1 MYDVIVIG
9 GGHAGVEAAL
19 ASARLNKKT
28 KLFLGSLEYIA
39 NTPCNPSMG
48 GSAKGI
54 VIREI
59 DALGGEMAKAIDKTL
74 LQIKMLNISK
84 GPAVRVL
91 RAQIDKIEY
100 SNYMRHVVLNTPN
113 LDVEE
118 AYVES
123 LIIEDKKIKGVVLEN
138 KEKYFAKA
146 VILATGTYLN
156 SRILMGSKTYS
167 KGPNNEKT
175 TTGIS
180 CSLKEH
186 GFELIR
192 LKTGTPARIVK
203 SSINYENMIPQ
214 PGDDRPWHFSFET
227 KEEDVL
233 PLEKQELCYLIYTT
247 DETKKI
253 VKENLSRSSMYSGLV
268 EGVGPRYCPS
278 FEDKIVKF
286 ADKDFHQVFLEPE
299 SKHLNEVYLQGF
311 STSMPED
318 VQDLMIKS
326 LPGLENA
333 IIKKYAY
340 AIEYDAIDARGLLS
354 TLESKNIENLYF
366 AGQIN
371 GTSGYEEAACQGLI
385 ASINACLKM
394 DNKEPLIL
402 RRDEAYIGVLIDDLI
417 TKGVRDPYR
426 LLTSRAEFRLLLRHD
441 NAETRLIEYGR
452 LVNLIKADR
461 YQRFKEKEASKIE
474 FLNLLKETFISPKQ
488 EINNY
493 LEENNKNI
501 LNKKISLYEFL
512 KRPEISLEDIFNLT
526 GIKNPLDKDKSEEII
541 MEIKYQGYIEKAY
554 KEAKKLIQMENR
566 KIPLDFDYEKIVN
579 IAKEAKEKL
588 NKVRPLTLGQ
598 ASRISGVN
606 PSDIAVLLVYLEGKK
621 NG

>member
-28 KLFLGSLEYIA
+28 KLFVGSIKYIA

-48 GSAKGI
+48 GPAKGV

-59 DALGGEMAKAIDKTL
+59 DALGGEMAKAVDKTL
-74 LQIKMLNISK
+74 LQVKMLNISK

-100 SNYMRHVVLNTPN
+100 SNYMREVIMNTPN
-113 LDVEE
+113 LDLEE

-123 LIIEDKKIKGVVLEN
+123 LIIEDSEVKGVVLEN
-138 KEKYFAKA
+138 KVSYYSKS
-146 VILATGTYLN
+146 VIIATGTFLN
-156 SRILMGSKTYS
+156 SKILIGSKTYAS
-167 KGPNNEKT
+167 GPNNEKT
-175 TTGIS
+175 STGLS
-180 CSLKEH
+180 KSLKAH

-192 LKTGTPARIVK
+192 LKTGTPARILK
-203 SSINYENMIPQ
+203 TSINYEKMMPQ
-214 PGDDRPWHFSFET
+214 PGDDVKWHFSFET

-247 DETKKI
+247 LETKKI
-253 VKENLSRSSMYSGLV
+253 IIENIKKSSMYSGLV

-286 ADKDFHQVFLEPE
+286 SDKDQHQVFLEPE
-299 SKHLNEVYLQGF
+299 SKHLDEIYLQGF
-311 STSMPED
+311 STSMPEAI
-318 VQDLMIKS
+318 QDLMIRS

-333 IIKKYAY
+333 VIKKYAY
-340 AIEYDAIDARGLLS
+340 AIEYDAIDARVLFP
-354 TLESKNIENLYF
+354 TLESKNIKSLYF

-371 GTSGYEEAACQGLI
+371 GTSGYEEAACQGLM
-385 ASINACLKM
+385 ASINACLKI

-441 NAETRLIEYGR
+441 NALTRLIEHGKR
-452 LVNLIKADR
+452 INLISDER
-461 YQRFKEKEASKIE
+461 YKKFRENELIKQE
-474 FLNLLKETFISPKQ
+474 FLRTLKDTFINPKQ
-488 EINNY
+488 EVLNY
-493 LEENNKNI
+493 LELNGKNT

-526 GIKNPLDKDKSEEII
+526 ALENPLDKDTTEEVS
-541 MEIKYQGYIEKAY
+541 MEIKYEGYIEKAY
-554 KEAKKLIQMENR
+554 KEAKKLQLMENR
-566 KIPLDFDYEKIVN
+566 KIPSDFDYDKIVN

-588 NKVRPLTLGQ
+588 NKIKPLTLGQ

>member
-28 KLFLGSLEYIA
+28 KLLVGSIEYIA

-48 GSAKGI
+48 GPAKGV

-59 DALGGEMAKAIDKTL
+59 DALGGEMAKAVDKTL
-74 LQIKMLNISK
+74 LQVKMLNISK

-100 SNYMRHVVLNTPN
+100 SNYMREVIMNTPN
-113 LDVEE
+113 LDLEE

-123 LIIEDKKIKGVVLEN
+123 LIIEDSEVKGVVLEN
-138 KEKYFAKA
+138 KVSYYSKS
-146 VILATGTYLN
+146 VIIATGTFLN
-156 SRILMGSKTYS
+156 SKILIGSKTYAS
-167 KGPNNEKT
+167 GPNNEKT
-175 TTGIS
+175 STGLS
-180 CSLKEH
+180 KSLKAH

-192 LKTGTPARIVK
+192 LKTGTPARILK
-203 SSINYENMIPQ
+203 TSINYEKMMPQ
-214 PGDDRPWHFSFET
+214 PGDDVKWHFSFET

-247 DETKKI
+247 LETKKI
-253 VKENLSRSSMYSGLV
+253 IVENIKKSSMYSGLV

-286 ADKDFHQVFLEPE
+286 SDKDQHQVFLEPE
-299 SKHLNEVYLQGF
+299 SKHLDEIYLQGF
-311 STSMPED
+311 STSMPEEI
-318 VQDLMIKS
+318 QDLMIRS

-333 IIKKYAY
+333 VIKKYAY
-340 AIEYDAIDARGLLS
+340 AIEYDAIDARGLYP
-354 TLESKNIENLYF
+354 TLESKNIKSLYF

-371 GTSGYEEAACQGLI
+371 GTSGYEEAACQGLM
-385 ASINACLKM
+385 ASINACLKI

-441 NAETRLIEYGR
+441 NALTRLIEHGKR
-452 LVNLIKADR
+452 INLISDER
-461 YQRFKEKEASKIE
+461 YKKFRENELIKQE
-474 FLNLLKETFISPKQ
+474 FLRTLKDTFINPKQ
-488 EINNY
+488 EVLNY
-493 LEENNKNI
+493 LELNGKNT

-526 GIKNPLDKDKSEEII
+526 ALENPLDKDTTEEVS
-541 MEIKYQGYIEKAY
+541 MEIKYEGYIEKAY
-554 KEAKKLIQMENR
+554 KEAKKLQLMENR
-566 KIPLDFDYEKIVN
+566 KIPSDFDYDKIVN

-588 NKVRPLTLGQ
+588 NKIKPLTLGQ